1 MTLTMT
7 VTMDQRWQQDLETLR
22 INNVG
27 SQKLFGEG
35 RYLKCGGVDKTTEL
49 LFIKL
54 ELPVPGCLCQKVP
67 FI

>member
-27 SQKLFGEG
+27 SQKHFGEG
-35 RYLKCGGVDKTTEL
+35 KYLKYGGVDKTTYTK
-49 LFIKL
+49 LF
-54 ELPVPGCLCQKVP
+54 
-67 FI
+67 F